1 MEDCRR
7 VWIGESD
14 GGDVDNGEERI
25 VVGLFA
31 VRGEDEGVVRVV
43 DVERNE
49 LLLPNENQEPER
61 VTVEME
67 DELLDDALET
77 ESAVDARKARAAT
90 DFFTFIT
97 GSGTASWPFKPFSSS
112 LTGSSRIASSSACCL
127 SRRI

>member
-1 MEDCRR
+1 M
-7 VWIGESD
+7 GESD
-14 GGDVDNGEERI
+14 GGDVDKGEERI
-25 VVGLFA
+25 VVGLLA

-67 DELLDDALET
+67 DELVDDALET
-77 ESAVDARKARAAT
+77 ESAVDARKALAAT

-97 GSGTASWPFKPFSSS
+97 GSGAASWPLKLFSSS
-112 LTGSSRIASSSACCL
+112 LTGSS
-127 SRRI
+127 

>member
-1 MEDCRR
+1 M
-7 VWIGESD
+7 GESD
-14 GGDVDNGEERI
+14 GGDADNGEERI
-25 VVGLFA
+25 VVGLLA

-67 DELLDDALET
+67 DELVDDALET
-77 ESAVDARKARAAT
+77 ESAVDARKALAAT

-97 GSGTASWPFKPFSSS
+97 GSGTASWPLKLFSSS
-112 LTGSSRIASSSACCL
+112 LTGSSRIASNSACCL